1 MIELKDGGRMSS
13 QQPSFPQFSQP
24 LSQPLSFP
32 QSSFTTTM
40 SQLPMSSMSLMN
52 QLPMPLN
59 LSQQPVPSLSQ
70 MAYSVNPP
78 MNQGASMFMSQ
89 PPQVSSLKIHEKLL
103 WKRADFCNS
112 VITQ

>member
-40 SQLPMSSMSLMN
+40 SQLPMSSMSPMN

-59 LSQQPVPSLSQ
+59 LSQQPVPS
-70 MAYSVNPP
+70 YSVNPP
-78 MNQGASMFMSQ
+78 MNQGTSMFMSQ
-89 PPQVSSLKIHEKLL
+89 PPQVSY
-103 WKRADFCNS
+103 
-112 VITQ
+112 